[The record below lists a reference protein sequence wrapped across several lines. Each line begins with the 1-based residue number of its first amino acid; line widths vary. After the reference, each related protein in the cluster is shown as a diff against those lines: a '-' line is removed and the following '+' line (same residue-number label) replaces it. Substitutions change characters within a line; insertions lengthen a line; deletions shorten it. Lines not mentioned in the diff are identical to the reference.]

1 MGRTAGRRRERGRL
15 AAASAALGALG
26 PEATL
31 ARGYAIVRRA
41 EDGAIVRDPAESPP
55 GTRLRLRV
63 ARGELAARAEVDP
76 SG

>member
-1 MGRTAGRRRERGRL
+1 MPNL

-41 EDGAIVRDPAESPP
+41 ADGAIVRDPADSPP
-55 GTRLRLRV
+55 GTLLRLRV
-63 ARGELAARAEVDP
+63 ARGDLAARAEADP
-76 SG
+76 DG